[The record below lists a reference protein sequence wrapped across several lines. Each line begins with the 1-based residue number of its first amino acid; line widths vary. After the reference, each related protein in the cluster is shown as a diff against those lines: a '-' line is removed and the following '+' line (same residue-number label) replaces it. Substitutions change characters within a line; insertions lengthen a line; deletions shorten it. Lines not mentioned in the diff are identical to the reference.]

1 MALPS
6 ISVINF
12 ASELDDRDIQNAIR
26 SVNRQILEDFTPI
39 WGSARELR
47 LHAPSFNPADPDV
60 LVEDPVRGESVVYL
74 VDEASLPGAL
84 GYHDLN
90 TRDIPVGFVF
100 IVNPRVGGRHIVDRQ
115 HVYSIGFSQ

>member
-12 ASELDDRDIQNAIR
+12 APALDDRDIQNAIR
-26 SVNRQILEDFTPI
+26 SVNRQVLEDFVPI

-60 LVEDPVRGESVVYL
+60 LAEDPVRGESVVYL
-74 VDEASLPGAL
+74 VDEASGVRCVNSMPPGKKTLP
-84 GYHDLN
+84 YEFHC
-90 TRDIPVGFVF
+90 R
-100 IVNPRVGGRHIVDRQ
+100 
-115 HVYSIGFSQ
+115 